1 MLLLRLRVLCGVVW
15 MSSHIGLA
23 GNGMVYCLA
32 KAACALGLDDVIAV
46 SSLQCFRNNIYLV
59 AHIMTV

>member
-1 MLLLRLRVLCGVVW
+1 